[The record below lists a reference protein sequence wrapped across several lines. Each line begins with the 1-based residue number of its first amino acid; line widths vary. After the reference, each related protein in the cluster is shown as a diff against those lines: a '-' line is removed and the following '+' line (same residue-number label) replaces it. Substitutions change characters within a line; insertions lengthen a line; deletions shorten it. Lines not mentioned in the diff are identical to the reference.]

1 MKKKDIIKIINRD
14 KYLYL
19 MMLLPFVY
27 YIIFHYVPMYGVT
40 LAFKE
45 FNIMKGILGSK
56 WVGLK
61 YVKQFLT
68 DQYFWKVFKNTL
80 IINIYNLFWYFPVPI
95 ILALAINELNSK
107 KFQRVVQSITY
118 LPHFISTVVICGM
131 LISFLSTDGLIN
143 RILAV
148 FNLGPYQFLIQPKYF
163 RIIYIASNIWQG
175 AGWSSI
181 IYLASLSNIDTQLYE
196 AATIDGANRWQ
207 RTRHVTIPGI
217 MPTISILFILETG
230 KIMDVAF
237 QKILLL
243 SNGSNME
250 VSDVIETYV
259 YRRGILGADFSY
271 STGVGLFQ
279 SVIGLIFVL
288 TSNAI
293 SRKVSEYSLW

>member
-19 MMLLPFVY
+19 MMLLPLVY

-163 RIIYIASNIWQG
+163 RTIYIASNIWQG